1 MKAVRL
7 QATVWDVDI
16 PYLERFLNGIATE
29 ISFEPNYLDDLT
41 EEDLKKIAIAK
52 EESKLGLGIKS
63 EKAHKMIR
71 ERRYGNRM
79 DACIQQF

>member
-52 EESKLGLGIKS
+52 EQSKL
-63 EKAHKMIR
+63 
-71 ERRYGNRM
+71 
-79 DACIQQF
+79 